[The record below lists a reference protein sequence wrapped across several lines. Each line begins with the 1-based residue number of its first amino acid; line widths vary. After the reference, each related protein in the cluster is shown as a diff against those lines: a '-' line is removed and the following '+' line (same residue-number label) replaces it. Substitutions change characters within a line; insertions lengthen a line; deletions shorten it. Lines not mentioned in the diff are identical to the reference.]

1 MKRKKLTWLF
11 CLFFA
16 AFFFLVPAVAHAS
29 AKDDIGKYDV
39 TVNILKNG
47 DAKVTHEI
55 TYNLSKKAHQLTL
68 PQSISGIDDVYAV
81 SVSVVSG
88 SKKIRLKQGTSHKK
102 NTFETKQ
109 TNKNSEITTYRS
121 AKIHVRIQ
129 AARFR
134 HELQRLCR
142 SQLARDQQQFDSSA
156 AKRRHSLCFAAKK
169 RQIFAHL
176 ESRKS

>member
-81 SVSVVSG
+81 NVSVVSSDG
-88 SKKIRLKQGTSHKK
+88 PALS
-102 NTFETKQ
+102 N
-109 TNKNSEITTYRS
+109 
-121 AKIHVRIQ
+121 VQ
-129 AARFR
+129 AALPSDSALHFA
-134 HELQRLCR
+134 RLPG
-142 SQLARDQQQFDSSA
+142 ARTP
-156 AKRRHSLCFAAKK
+156 KPR
-169 RQIFAHL
+169 
-176 ESRKS
+176 

>member
-55 TYNLSKKAHQLTL
+55 TYNLSKKRPSTDASSKHQRNRR
-68 PQSISGIDDVYAV
+68 
-81 SVSVVSG
+81 
-88 SKKIRLKQGTSHKK
+88 RLCGQRFRRLRIKK
-102 NTFETKQ
+102 NFG
-109 TNKNSEITTYRS
+109 
-121 AKIHVRIQ
+121 
-129 AARFR
+129 
-134 HELQRLCR
+134 
-142 SQLARDQQQFDSSA
+142 
-156 AKRRHSLCFAAKK
+156 
-169 RQIFAHL
+169 
-176 ESRKS
+176 